1 MKRLLPLLIL
11 LLTFSPLL
19 LFSSSQQAFAQE
31 LPPEGLPVPQIVA
44 IAGSFQDEV
53 GCAGEW
59 NTDCKDTFLAL
70 DGNSLLWRGSFQI
83 PAGNHEYKVALNG
96 SWTDNFGL
104 GGEYYG
110 KNIPLA
116 LEEDKLVT
124 FYYSHETHF
133 VADDVNSIIASVP
146 GSFQDEIG
154 CAGDWAPDCLRSWLQ
169 DPEGD
174 GTYVWATTW
183 IPKGDYEAKVAVG
196 GAWTENY
203 GADGTLDGSN
213 IPFTVGDAEQVTFTW
228 DSVSKVMTVTTAPAP
243 EGSATTAPVYTVSSE
258 KPQPA
263 TVTIPGTIQSVL
275 GCPGDWQPDCTNTF
289 LTFDDVDRIWQG
301 EWTIPAGDYMYKA
314 ALNGTWDVNFG
325 QNAAPGGA
333 DIPLS
338 LAAETPVKFYYDHST
353 GWVTDNVNS
362 LIPVVVGTFQAALG
376 CEADNDPT
384 CLRSWL
390 EDPNGDGIYDR
401 LIEGMPVGEYTA
413 RVALN
418 ETETYAT
425 EETTFSITEEG
436 SVVFMVFDAATNE
449 LKIQAGAPKGD
460 LTAQQAHWVLADT
473 IAWKVDTDAA
483 TTFQLVS
490 APDGGLELDP
500 SGVIGGTSINLT
512 LDPGGLPAEVTDK
525 SPHLSQF
532 AALKLDP
539 ADLGKVPDLLKG
551 QLAVAAFNADGKPL
565 DATGLQIPGVLDDLF
580 TYDGALGLTWE
591 EGLPVFR
598 VWAPTAR
605 SVTLNIYGNSGAN
618 TFPQA
623 RDMTVDPATGVWSFT
638 GEAGFKG
645 KYYAYEVVVFVP
657 STGKVETNVVTD
669 PYSVGLSTN
678 GFRSLVVDLN
688 DPELAPAGWDTFT
701 LPALAAP
708 EDIVIYEMHIRD
720 FSVNDL
726 TVPEEFRGTYKAF
739 SILESNGMKHLA
751 ALAQAGLTHLHILPA
766 FDMASVNEDKTTWP
780 TFDFAELAALP
791 GDSEEQQAQFAETK
805 STDSFNWGYD
815 PVHYGV
821 PDGAYTTNPEDAT
834 RILEFREMVQGL
846 NQTGLRVVMDVVYNH
861 TNASGQRPNSVL
873 DQIVPGYY
881 YRLNDKGKVETSTCC
896 QNTATE
902 HAMMRKL
909 MIDTLVQ
916 WATEYNVSGFRFDLM
931 GHHMVSD
938 MVAVRD
944 ALQAIDPTIYVYGE
958 GWDFGEVAGGARGVN
973 ATQLNLAGTGIGT
986 FNDRVRD
993 SVRGGSPFGDY
1004 LKQGFATGLY
1014 TDPNETMNGDAVE
1027 LIQLNLFA
1035 DRIRTALAGNLAA
1048 FTFTGADGN
1057 PVTGAEVDYNGSPT
1071 GYTQDPQ
1078 EHIVYISAHDNE
1090 IWFDAVQ
1097 YKAPADATLED
1108 RTRIHNLGL
1117 SLVGLSQGVPFF
1129 TAGDDMLRS
1138 KSFDKDSYDSGD
1150 WFNRLDFT
1158 YTDNGFGSGLPIA
1171 DKNQENWPLQAPLL
1185 GNPDLKPTQ
1194 ENILA
1199 AVAHFQE
1206 TLQIRKSSPLF
1217 RLQTADEIN
1226 GRLTFQN
1233 TGPDQIPGLIVMTLA
1248 DEDNKGI
1255 PAGDLDPNYDRIVVL
1270 FNAAPGEVTFA
1281 IPEDA
1286 GLEFTL
1292 HPVLAASADPVVQTS
1307 SYDAATGTFTVPG
1320 RTTAVFVLDEI
1331 PVQLELPTAEPAP
1344 TENVTDAT
1352 PTAEPTPAV
1361 ETNTENSTNT
1371 YIIGALIGLVV
1382 VFAGAAWVRAR
1393 RGKK

>member
-1 MKRLLPLLIL
+1 MKRLFPLLIL
-11 LLTFSPLL
+11 LLTFSPFL
-19 LFSSSQQAFAQE
+19 LFSPAQAQE

-44 IAGSFQDEV
+44 IAGSFQDDL
-53 GCAGEW
+53 GCPGEW
-59 NTDCKDTFLAL
+59 NTDCERTFLAL
-70 DGNSLLWRGSFQI
+70 DGNSLVWRGSFQI
-83 PAGNHEYKVALNG
+83 PAGSHEYKVALNG

-110 KNIPLA
+110 PNIPLE
-116 LEEDKLVT
+116 LEEASLVT

-133 VADDVNSIIASVP
+133 VTDDVNSIIANVP

-154 CAGDWAPDCLRSWLQ
+154 CSADWAPDCLRSWLQ
-169 DPEGD
+169 DPDGD
-174 GTYVWATTW
+174 GLYTWSTTW
-183 IPKGDYEAKVAVG
+183 IPAGNYEAKVAVG
-196 GAWTENY
+196 GSWTENY
-203 GADGTLDGSN
+203 GADGAQDGPN
-213 IPFTVGDAEQVTFTW
+213 IPFTVGEFEQVTFTW
-228 DSVSKVMTVTTAPAP
+228 DSTSKQMTIETAPAP
-243 EGSATTAPVYTVSSE
+243 EGAPTSPPVYTVSSE

-275 GCPGDWQPDCTNTF
+275 GCPGDWQPDCANTF
-289 LTFDDVDRIWQG
+289 LTFDEVDRIWQG
-301 EWTIPAGDYMYKA
+301 EWTLPAGDYEYKV

-325 QNAAPGGA
+325 LNAAQNGPN
-333 DIPLS
+333 IPLS
-338 LAAETPVKFYYDHST
+338 VPADQPVKFYYDHQT
-353 GWVTDNVNS
+353 GWVTDNINS
-362 LIPVVVGTFQAALG
+362 LIPVVVGSFQAALG
-376 CEADNDPT
+376 CATDNDPT

-401 LIEGMPVGEYTA
+401 LIEGIPVGEYTA
-413 RVALN
+413 RVALG
-418 ETETYAT
+418 ETEIGDPAAYAT
-425 EETTFSITEEG
+425 EETTFTIAEEG
-436 SVVFMVFDAATNE
+436 SVVFMAFDAATNE

-460 LTAQQAHWVLADT
+460 LTRQQAHWVTEDTLAWN
-473 IAWKVDTDAA
+473 IDTDVA
-483 TTFQLVS
+483 TTFSLIS

-512 LDPGGLPAEVTDK
+512 LAPEGLPEEVK
-525 SPHLSQF
+525 AKFPHLSQF
-532 AALKLDP
+532 AALKLAP
-539 ADLGKVPDLLKG
+539 ADLEKVPDLLKG
-551 QLAVAAFNADGKPL
+551 QLAVAAFNADGRPV
-565 DATGLQIPGVLDDLF
+565 DATGVQIPGVLDALY
-580 TYDGALGLTWE
+580 TYDGPLGLTWE

-605 SVTLNIYGNSGAN
+605 SVTLNIYANSGER

-623 RDMTVDPATGVWSFT
+623 RPMTLDPETGVWAFT
-638 GEAGFKG
+638 GEAAFKG

-657 STGKVETNVVTD
+657 STGQVETNIVTD

-688 DPELAPAGWDTFT
+688 DPELAPEGWDTFT
-701 LPALAAP
+701 LPPLAAP

-726 TVPEEFRGTYKAF
+726 TVPEEWRGTYKAF
-739 SILESNGMKHLA
+739 TVLESNGMKHLA
-751 ALAQAGLTHLHILPA
+751 QLAQAGLTHLHLLPV
-766 FDMASVNEDKTTWP
+766 FDIASVNEDKTTWP
-780 TFDFAELAALP
+780 AFNFEELAALP
-791 GDSEEQQAQFAETK
+791 PDSEEQQALIAATK
-805 STDSFNWGYD
+805 TTDAFNWGYD

-821 PDGAYTTNPEDAT
+821 PDGSYATNPEDAT
-834 RILEFREMVQGL
+834 RILEFREMVQAL

-873 DQIVPGYY
+873 DRIVPGYY
-881 YRLNDKGKVETSTCC
+881 HRLNANGQVETSTCC

-902 HAMMRKL
+902 HNMMRKL
-909 MIDTLVQ
+909 MIDTLIT
-916 WATEYNVSGFRFDLM
+916 WATEYNISGFRFDLM

-938 MVAVRD
+938 MIAVRD
-944 ALQAIDPTIYVYGE
+944 ALHAIDPTIYIYGE
-958 GWDFGEVAGGARGVN
+958 GWDFGEVAGGARGGN

-1014 TDPNETMNGDAVE
+1014 TDPNETMNGDAVDQ
-1027 LIQLNLFA
+1027 IQLLLFA
-1035 DRIRTALAGNLAA
+1035 DRIRAALAGNLAA
-1048 FTFTGADGN
+1048 FTFTGADGT

-1097 YKAPADATLED
+1097 YKAPAEATLED
-1108 RTRIHNLGL
+1108 RVRMVNLGN
-1117 SLVGLSQGVPFF
+1117 SLVMFSQGIPFF

-1171 DKNQENWPLQAPLL
+1171 DKNQDNWPLQAPLL

-1199 AVAHFQE
+1199 AVAHFRE
-1206 TLQIRKSSPLF
+1206 ILQIRKSSPLF

-1226 GRLTFQN
+1226 ARLTFQN

-1248 DEDNKGI
+1248 DEDDKGV

-1270 FNAAPGEVTFA
+1270 FNAAPDEISFA
-1281 IPEDA
+1281 IPEAA
-1286 GLEFTL
+1286 GLEFAL
-1292 HPVLAASADPVVQTS
+1292 HPVLAASADPVVQTAA
-1307 SYDAATGTFTVPG
+1307 YDAATGTFTVPG

-1331 PVQLELPTAEPAP
+1331 PVQLELPTAEPVP
-1344 TENVTDAT
+1344 TKVAT
-1352 PTAEPTPAV
+1352 PTSEPTPALSE
-1361 ETNTENSTNT
+1361 ETETPMNT
-1371 YIIGALIGLVV
+1371 YIIGALIGLIV
-1382 VFAGAAWVRAR
+1382 VFGWAAWAR
-1393 RGKK
+1393 LQRGKK